1 MNKIKEQKEIRNV
14 LDKIKHTCLSGNKIN
29 HFFSYESE
37 TESHIRKKFE
47 VFLKLRKAGYNVLCE
62 PIFKNSLSRMDIL
75 AWKEG
80 IFSCY
85 EIMESETMEKL
96 LEKCKKYPEEINMV
110 PIKTEQDIKDLEL
123 L

>member
-14 LDKIKHTCLSGNKIN
+14 LDKIKFNSLSGNKIN

-62 PIFKNSLSRMDIL
+62 PIFKSGIRMDLL

-96 LEKCKKYPEEINMV
+96 LEKCKKYPEEINMI
-110 PIKTEQDIKDLEL
+110 PIKTEQDINDLEL